1 MIYFHSSKQYVI
13 YYALNRIRC
22 LCDINRNNLEEMIN
36 LDIHACM
43 KTSYETQV

>member
-1 MIYFHSSKQYVI
+1 MKNDIFPFVQTIRNS
-13 YYALNRIRC
+13 LNRIRC